1 MSEQPEVKP
10 EQQHVALKVRIPLSL
25 HSTAAKDGAPTV
37 SSAANDREQI
47 QGSGFPELVIKVK
60 KTTRLEKMMNAYCQ
74 RAGKD
79 LSEVRFMYDGTKLAP
94 TQTVSELDFDDD
106 DDEIIIDVAQEAVG
120 GSN

>member
-10 EQQHVALKVRIPLSL
+10 EGQQTHISLK
-25 HSTAAKDGAPTV
+25 
-37 SSAANDREQI
+37 I

-79 LSEVRFMYDGTKLAP
+79 MSEVRFMVDGVKLTKEQL
-94 TQTVSELDFDDD
+94 VSDLDIDE
-106 DDEIIIDVAQEAVG
+106 DDEEITIDVAQEAVG
-120 GSN
+120 GSC

>member
-10 EQQHVALKVRIPLSL
+10 EGASNSHVSLK
-25 HSTAAKDGAPTV
+25 
-37 SSAANDREQI
+37 I

-79 LSEVRFMYDGTKLAP
+79 LSEVRFMVDGTKLTP
-94 TQTVSELDFDDD
+94 NMLVSELDVDED
-106 DDEIIIDVAQEAVG
+106 DDEITIDVAQEAVG
-120 GSN
+120 GAF